1 MKIHFGNFSEMLEA
15 VGHEFMETFFRHCE
29 AALAEDGIF
38 VLQVT
43 FSFSFSLQANFQSH
57 VFSQPLIVFFFF
69 L

>member
-1 MKIHFGNFSEMLEA
+1 MIEH
-15 VGHEFMETFFRHCE
+15 VGHEFMDTFFSHCE

-43 FSFSFSLQANFQSH
+43 LVSFPHISLGARIII
-57 VFSQPLIVFFFF
+57 IVDN

>member
-1 MKIHFGNFSEMLEA
+1 MLEA

-43 FSFSFSLQANFQSH
+43 FSFFIFS
-57 VFSQPLIVFFFF
+57 
-69 L
+69 